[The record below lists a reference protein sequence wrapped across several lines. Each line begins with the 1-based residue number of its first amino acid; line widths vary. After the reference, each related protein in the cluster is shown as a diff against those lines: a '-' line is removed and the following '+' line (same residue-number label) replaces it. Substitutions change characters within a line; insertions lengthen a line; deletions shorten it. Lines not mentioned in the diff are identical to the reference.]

1 MRQPSLLIWMVIFL
15 FLIFPTPV
23 GKFLIDIAGGVLII
37 VTLIPIILGGIGW
50 LTWKKI
56 KSQLQT
62 CEACGSSFLN
72 TQLICPI
79 CGENTS
85 IKDNQFDNIP
95 ASSATID
102 IKSENID

>member
-1 MRQPSLLIWMVIFL
+1 MVIFL
-15 FLIFPTPV
+15 LLIFPTPA

-56 KSQLQT
+56 QSQLQT
-62 CEACGSSFLN
+62 CESCGSSFLN
-72 TQLICPI
+72 TQFICPI
-79 CGENTS
+79 CGKNTAF
-85 IKDNQFDNIP
+85 KDNQFDNIP

-102 IKSENID
+102 IKSEDID